1 MFFSGVPSN
10 PRTSLDYM
18 KGLFEGEIE
27 DSSEVT
33 TKSLS
38 PSMLKKRMEHQQ
50 TLQSSSGQMRR
61 YGICERIFKFP
72 LHLVFLVVN
81 YRGMCYLGR

>member
-27 DSSEVT
+27 DSEA
-33 TKSLS
+33 TKS

-72 LHLVFLVVN
+72 LHLVFVVVN

>member
-27 DSSEVT
+27 DSET
-33 TKSLS
+33 ATKSLS

-61 YGICERIFKFP
+61 YEFTNFQISFTPCFSAS
-72 LHLVFLVVN
+72 
-81 YRGMCYLGR
+81 

>member
-1 MFFSGVPSN
+1 
-10 PRTSLDYM
+10 M

-61 YGICERIFKFP
+61 YEYARELENFQISFAPCFSRS
-72 LHLVFLVVN
+72 
-81 YRGMCYLGR
+81 